1 MSVSKLL
8 SGKKIKV
15 YDPISDLAEKI
26 SAVTSNRLMNDE
38 KITQYAL
45 STESLDQ
52 SQEQMVTSVYNN
64 MESNV
69 KAIASDFGIAVEGYQ
84 LESATIGGMISANMK
99 FALASQPKKAG
110 LLDGHNGSR
119 YGVTDGQV
127 DRPISMEAYDERD
140 NRNSQVYS
148 IVYNLLASRQDDFG
162 ETFFPTIVVN
172 PNEMGITLTAK
183 IFYAYNDFK
192 RAVTGSLANY
202 ARKNIVRAYADASIL
217 FNEQTKAVPVF
228 RQTGG
233 TDDNTDK
240 FVAAALLTPW
250 SMALSNVTTVQTSA
264 LAVGKKLDLIGI
276 SQTNELLASGIMS
289 PSDTL
294 DTYIRLEKLFVKV
307 VDGATTDVMQF
318 DVSELPGATFTYSPQ
333 GNYRKMIL
341 NLDSDSLVV
350 TPGTKK
356 VDGAALA
363 GLTEFSSN
371 NWSGLMRVS
380 ISGNLVLD
388 KGETI
393 VNPGSLELVAARDS
407 VGNLVSAAAP
417 DYVTAAAKISAAEI
431 IGYTLTAYRANSN
444 LRQRGQLVDSQIEYQ
459 PVPVLYRSPISA
471 IMPAIDNSGDNTAVL
486 QTLITTTGI
495 RISNEA
501 VTSLLKAEQSLSS
514 YNPIADAS
522 GNIPELF
529 GIGRFYVKPSFFAE
543 TINLSLSVDSL
554 KSHERAKDIKAA
566 IVEKMRYYAAEMYR
580 SSEYKAAAMVLTGNI
595 GFKPTIIIG
604 TDPVLYQY
612 IMIDGDLRTL
622 GDQFDVKVV
631 STLDTRVTGKIFMS
645 FGVFDAG
652 QNATVNPLNF
662 GNMLWSPEVT
672 AVLPVSRDS
681 QVSTELIVAPRFLHM
696 VNLPIMTVLNV
707 NNLPTVTGKVQ
718 VNMKSV

>member
-1 MSVSKLL
+1 MSASKIL

-15 YDPISDLAEKI
+15 YDPINDLAEKI
-26 SAVTSNRLMNDE
+26 SAVTSNRLMNDD
-38 KITQYAL
+38 KITQIAL

-52 SQEQMVTSVYNN
+52 SQEQMITNVYNS

-69 KAIASDFGIAVEGYQ
+69 KAIAADFGISVEDYQ
-84 LESATIGGMISANMK
+84 LEAATIGGMISANVK
-99 FALASQPKKAG
+99 YALSSQPKKAG
-110 LLDGHNGSR
+110 MLDGFNGSR
-119 YGVTDGQV
+119 FGVTDGQV
-127 DRPISMEAYDERD
+127 ERPIAMEAYDERD

-183 IFYAYNDFK
+183 IFYAFNDFK

-202 ARKNIVRAYADASIL
+202 ARKNLVRAYADSSIL
-217 FNEQTKAVPVF
+217 FNEQTKAIPVF

-240 FVAAALLTPW
+240 FVPAALLTPW
-250 SMALSNVTTVQTSA
+250 VETLSNTSSVTTSA
-264 LAVGKKLDLIGI
+264 IAVGKKLDLIGI

-307 VDGATTDVMQF
+307 VNGATTDMVQF
-318 DVSELPGATFTYSPQ
+318 DVSELPGATFTYSPS

-350 TPGTKK
+350 TPTTAK
-356 VDGAALA
+356 VDGAPLA
-363 GLTEFSSN
+363 ALTEFTTN

-380 ISGNLVLD
+380 ISGNVVID
-388 KGETI
+388 KGDSI
-393 VNPGSLELVAARDS
+393 VNPGSLELVAVRDS
-407 VGNLVSAAAP
+407 LGNLVAPTAP
-417 DYVTAAAKISAAEI
+417 DHVTAAAKITSAEI
-431 IGYTLTAYRANSN
+431 VGYTVTAYRANSN

-459 PVPVLYRSPISA
+459 PIPVLYRSPISA

-501 VTSLLKAEQSLSS
+501 VTALLKAEQSLSS
-514 YNPIADAS
+514 YNPIADTS

-529 GIGRFYVKPSFFAE
+529 GIGRFYVKPAFFSE
-543 TINLSLSVDSL
+543 TINLSLTVDSL

-566 IVEKMRYYAAEMYR
+566 IVEKLRFYAAEMYR

-595 GFKPTIIIG
+595 GFKPTVIIG
-604 TDPVLYQY
+604 TDSVLYNY
-612 IMIDGDLRTL
+612 IMVDGDLRTL

-631 STLDTRVTGKIFMS
+631 SSLDSRVSGKIFMS
-645 FGVFDAG
+645 FGVQDSG
-652 QNATVNPLNF
+652 QNSTVNPLNF

-672 AVLPVSRDS
+672 AVLPVSRDGNVN
-681 QVSTELIVAPRFLHM
+681 QELLVSPRFLHL
-696 VNLPIMTVLNV
+696 VNLPVLCVLNV
-707 NNLPTVTGKVQ
+707 SNIPTGKVALNQ
-718 VNMKSV
+718 HIV

>member
-1 MSVSKLL
+1 M
-8 SGKKIKV
+8 
-15 YDPISDLAEKI
+15 
-26 SAVTSNRLMNDE
+26 
-38 KITQYAL
+38 
-45 STESLDQ
+45 
-52 SQEQMVTSVYNN
+52 
-64 MESNV
+64 
-69 KAIASDFGIAVEGYQ
+69 
-84 LESATIGGMISANMK
+84 
-99 FALASQPKKAG
+99 
-110 LLDGHNGSR
+110 
-119 YGVTDGQV
+119 
-127 DRPISMEAYDERD
+127 
-140 NRNSQVYS
+140 
-148 IVYNLLASRQDDFG
+148 
-162 ETFFPTIVVN
+162 
-172 PNEMGITLTAK
+172 
-183 IFYAYNDFK
+183 
-192 RAVTGSLANY
+192 
-202 ARKNIVRAYADASIL
+202 
-217 FNEQTKAVPVF
+217 
-228 RQTGG
+228 
-233 TDDNTDK
+233 
-240 FVAAALLTPW
+240 
-250 SMALSNVTTVQTSA
+250 
-264 LAVGKKLDLIGI
+264 
-276 SQTNELLASGIMS
+276 
-289 PSDTL
+289 
-294 DTYIRLEKLFVKV
+294 
-307 VDGATTDVMQF
+307 
-318 DVSELPGATFTYSPQ
+318 
-333 GNYRKMIL
+333 
-341 NLDSDSLVV
+341 
-350 TPGTKK
+350 
-356 VDGAALA
+356 A